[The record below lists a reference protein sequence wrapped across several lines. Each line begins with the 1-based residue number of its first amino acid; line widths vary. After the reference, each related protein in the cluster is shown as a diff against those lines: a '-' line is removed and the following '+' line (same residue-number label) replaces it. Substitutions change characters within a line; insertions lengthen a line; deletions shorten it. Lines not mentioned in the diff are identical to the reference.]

1 MMANNNSNPL
11 NSEEEEEEEEEERWS
26 VTESLR
32 ELAESMIRKEVAE
45 MEMIKA
51 REAARIQAEHR
62 RLERENELMEMML
75 NSHLQIINSF
85 LSVDRKRKRAE
96 DDDHDD
102 SPVSFQREGAM
113 LLSLLQFNLG
123 M

>member
-1 MMANNNSNPL
+1 
-11 NSEEEEEEEEEERWS
+11 
-26 VTESLR
+26 
-32 ELAESMIRKEVAE
+32 MIRKEVAE

-51 REAARIQAEHR
+51 REAARILAEHR
-62 RLERENELMEMML
+62 RLERENELMQMTL

-85 LSVDRKRKRAE
+85 LSHHRKRKRAE
-96 DDDHDD
+96 DEDNNGD

-113 LLSLLQFNLG
+113 LLSLLQFSLG

>member
-1 MMANNNSNPL
+1 MMANNISNPL
-11 NSEEEEEEEEEERWS
+11 NSEEEEEEEERRS
-26 VTESLR
+26 VTASLR
-32 ELAESMIRKEVAE
+32 DLAESMIRKEVAE

-51 REAARIQAEHR
+51 REAARILAEHR

-75 NSHLQIINSF
+75 NSHLQIINSV
-85 LSVDRKRKRAE
+85 LSHHRKRKRAE
-96 DDDHDD
+96 DEDNNAD

-113 LLSLLQFNLG
+113 LLSLLQFSLG

>member
-1 MMANNNSNPL
+1 MMANNISNPL
-11 NSEEEEEEEEEERWS
+11 NSEDEEERWS
-26 VTESLR
+26 VTASLR
-32 ELAESMIRKEVAE
+32 DLAESIIRKEVAE

-75 NSHLQIINSF
+75 NSHLQIINSV
-85 LSVDRKRKRAE
+85 LSHHRKRKRAE
-96 DDDHDD
+96 HEDNCD

-113 LLSLLQFNLG
+113 LLSLLQFSLG